1 MTPNR
6 ASSVFINNIIYICY
20 HLVNFINMTEEEF
33 DKLSNL
39 YSPLITKIINSN
51 ARFYGFNEK
60 IRWCFT
66 YKKEI
71 SIMAETD
78 RKTNVISFN
87 VNAINYSYL
96 TGHVMDVEYYVLHE
110 IRHIFQHIIIKDY
123 VEGKDVPIPKEIVE
137 RWIKEQ
143 NNYVPSLD
151 ENGNE
156 NKGYFLQD
164 IEMDAFAFSYAVM
177 KYKYKNVDYLYV
189 PPIYGKEFE
198 EIADEW
204 IDCFSKE

>member
-1 MTPNR
+1 
-6 ASSVFINNIIYICY
+6 
-20 HLVNFINMTEEEF
+20 MTEEEF

-51 ARFYGFNEK
+51 ALFYGFNEK

-66 YKKEI
+66 YKKKI

-78 RKTNVISFN
+78 RKTNIISFN
-87 VNAINYSYL
+87 VNAINYSHL
-96 TGHVMDVEYYVLHE
+96 TGHVMDIEYYALHE
-110 IRHIFQHIIIKDY
+110 IRHIFQHIVVKDY
-123 VEGKDVPIPKEIVE
+123 EEGKDIPIPKEIAE

-156 NKGYFLQD
+156 NKEYFLQD

-177 KYKYKNVDYLYV
+177 KYKYKNIDYLYV
-189 PPIYGKEFE
+189 PPLYGKEFE
-198 EIADEW
+198 EMVDEW
-204 IDCFSKE
+204 VSCFTEECV

>member
-1 MTPNR
+1 
-6 ASSVFINNIIYICY
+6 
-20 HLVNFINMTEEEF
+20 MTEEEF

-66 YKKEI
+66 FKKEK

-78 RKTNVISFN
+78 RKTNIISFN
-87 VNAINYSYL
+87 INAINYSYL
-96 TGHVMDVEYYVLHE
+96 TGHVMDVEYYALHE
-110 IRHIFQHIIIKDY
+110 IRHIFQHIVIKDY
-123 VEGKDVPIPKEIVE
+123 EEGKDIPIPKEIVE
-137 RWIKEQ
+137 KWIKEQ

-177 KYKYKNVDYLYV
+177 KYKYKNIDYLYV
-189 PPIYGKEFE
+189 PPLYEKEFE
-198 EIADEW
+198 EMVDEW
-204 IDCFSKE
+204 LTCFDEEKEYKD